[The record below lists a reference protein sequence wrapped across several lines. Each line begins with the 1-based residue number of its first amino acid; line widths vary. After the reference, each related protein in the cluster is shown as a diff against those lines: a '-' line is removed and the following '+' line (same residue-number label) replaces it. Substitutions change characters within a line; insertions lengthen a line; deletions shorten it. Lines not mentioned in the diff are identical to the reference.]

1 MSHVY
6 TNVPVIKCE
15 GCNVTS
21 HFVEIH
27 RSKGYTVFCH
37 NLIKGRSTIKLF
49 RHDFDMF
56 KLKLLKQSL
65 DVKSTLQLN

>member
-1 MSHVY
+1 M
-6 TNVPVIKCE
+6 
-15 GCNVTS
+15 
-21 HFVEIH
+21 H
-27 RSKGYTVFCH
+27 RSEGYAVFCH

-65 DVKSTLQLN
+65 DVKSKVTLQLN